1 MFDKIRSFVRGVMRR
16 MFPAKN
22 IKEALN
28 LDTCVS
34 DEMLDRMN
42 LWRPCIEDMLR
53 GVKKRLCLQGKKEEF
68 VREFANVVLNE
79 MEAKVSVESLDT
91 IFKDAIRDL
100 NENLQSGLALGS
112 FVIKPLAA
120 LRWSMLLLIGLFL

>member
-1 MFDKIRSFVRGVMRR
+1 MFDKLRSFVRGVIRR

-42 LWRPCIEDMLR
+42 LWAAMYR
-53 GVKKRLCLQGKKEEF
+53 GVAPWCKDPVVRVMSEQIRTQGIRMSALCNMTALPIPATIGRLKTEL
-68 VREFANVVLNE
+68 
-79 MEAKVSVESLDT
+79 
-91 IFKDAIRDL
+91 
-100 NENLQSGLALGS
+100 SGRRGIAGR
-112 FVIKPLAA
+112 K
-120 LRWSMLLLIGLFL
+120 SMLYRGRSRMMGHREYIMLENT

>member
-1 MFDKIRSFVRGVMRR
+1 MFDKIRSFVRGVMRK

-22 IKEALN
+22 IKEALD

-42 LWRPCIEDMLR
+42 LWAAMYRGHAPWCRDPVVSLR
-53 GVKKRLCLQGKKEEF
+53 KE
-68 VREFANVVLNE
+68 RGICQEFANVVLNE

-91 IFKDAIRDL
+91 IFVSIHVPARGTTAIIHK
-100 NENLQSGLALGS
+100 
-112 FVIKPLAA
+112 FPLCF
-120 LRWSMLLLIGLFL
+120 LLLSMQLYQ

>member
-34 DEMLDRMN
+34 DEMMKRMN
-42 LWRPCIEDMLR
+42 LWAAMYRGSVPWCKDPIVSLRIEE
-53 GVKKRLCLQGKKEEF
+53 GSCK
-68 VREFANVVLNE
+68 EFA
-79 MEAKVSVESLDT
+79 KVALKER
-91 IFKDAIRDL
+91 DAR
-100 NENLQSGLALGS
+100 SCVG
-112 FVIKPLAA
+112 
-120 LRWSMLLLIGLFL
+120 